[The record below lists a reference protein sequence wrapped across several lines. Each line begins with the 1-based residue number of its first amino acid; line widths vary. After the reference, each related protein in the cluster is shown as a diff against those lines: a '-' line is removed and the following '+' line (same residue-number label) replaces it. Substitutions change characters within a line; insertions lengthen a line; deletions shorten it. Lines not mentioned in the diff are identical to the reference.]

1 MLKSSFVSNS
11 ECSWSSEE
19 WHQQSYASWSATSL
33 EVTVWFLYLNSLYRV
48 LRERWRAEWGG
59 EREGEI
65 FKNGRLLFY
74 TTCVSGGA
82 VGVLRVLPHQLPSFT
97 PVCQEL
103 SISLTCIQLE
113 GRVKNKW
120 NETRCFLPFY
130 WCGFVKGTCEIS
142 LIGWHH
148 LWACNGPRPP
158 RPALLFSSLFS
169 GNSCKNQIFWNM
181 SSPSGHRRCRWGFS
195 FSHV

>member
-1 MLKSSFVSNS
+1 MNYSFKCLKSSFVSNS
-11 ECSWSSEE
+11 ECSCPVRNDISKVMQVEV
-19 WHQQSYASWSATSL
+19 QQVLRWPCDSCIS
-33 EVTVWFLYLNSLYRV
+33 TVRIGF

-65 FKNGRLLFY
+65 FKNWRLLFY

-113 GRVKNKW
+113 GKSEKTS
-120 NETRCFLPFY
+120 ETRCFLPFY
-130 WCGFVKGTCEIS
+130 WRVASLREPVKS
-142 LIGWHH
+142 
-148 LWACNGPRPP
+148 
-158 RPALLFSSLFS
+158 
-169 GNSCKNQIFWNM
+169 
-181 SSPSGHRRCRWGFS
+181 
-195 FSHV
+195 V